1 MSAGVSATPAR
12 LCRTYLDHLAED
24 RAIRE
29 YRGQA
34 PAGTEPGDRH
44 HHLAALVSSQAVA
57 SAQNRH
63 RAERLQAPALGV
75 QGAAGALAS
84 PPHRPPPP
92 LPAFVDAPAPRSP
105 P

>member
-75 QGAAGALAS
+75 QGAAGPGEA
-84 PPHRPPPP
+84 PPPRPPPP
-92 LPAFVDAPAPRSP
+92 LPP
-105 P
+105 PPPPHPHPPP